1 MGRGETE
8 EQEAGVEGEGGAED
22 EGGEGDAV
30 GHQDEGEE
38 PPSAWTHS
46 PKLISFDLM
55 YIDLPKIY
63 QVRSDANWFLFG
75 KFLTL

>member
-1 MGRGETE
+1 MVANLCFE
-8 EQEAGVEGEGGAED
+8 EEEKIKKKILRIFVTGWFFK
-22 EGGEGDAV
+22 
-30 GHQDEGEE
+30 DEGEE